1 MAQKLS
7 LKFNQSNFS
16 DLVSKLKD
24 LTGIED
30 VIKIK
35 FDSDYMLLYS
45 VLSNEQQVAALK
57 TYAVKTKD
65 YIDNFTNEET
75 FDFIITSASKFVKNI
90 QFFNTQ
96 SPIKFD
102 IIYKPLPEDDTTMHI
117 RSAQLS
123 NGKLKISCIGGE
135 EYKIREVNKSF
146 IDIRLNPKNS
156 RWSFKVSNQ
165 DFSDIKKLSSIN
177 SEEKTFNINVQDGKV
192 TFNETSK
199 WELEVDTIT
208 SKNQHLIF
216 GKKYLSNINCDD
228 EFVNFNIFDTFIL
241 IKDKESN
248 LMLSFEQNFDI
259 ED

>member
-30 VIKIK
+30 VVKMK
-35 FDSDYMLLYS
+35 FDNENMVLYS
-45 VLSNEQQVAALK
+45 VLSNEQQVAAMK
-57 TYAVKTKD
+57 TYVVKTQD
-65 YIDNFTNEET
+65 YLEGFQSDET
-75 FDFIITSASKFVKNI
+75 IDFIVTSANKFVKNI
-90 QFFNTQ
+90 QFFNTEK
-96 SPIKFD
+96 PIKFD
-102 IIYKPLPEDDTTMHI
+102 LIYKPLPEDDKTMHV

-135 EYKIREVNKSF
+135 QFKIREVTKTF
-146 IDIRLNPKNS
+146 IDTRLNPKNS
-156 RWSFKVSNQ
+156 KWSFKVSNG

-177 SEEKTFNINVQDGKV
+177 SEDKIINISVQDGRV

-208 SKNQHLIF
+208 SKNQNLIF
-216 GKKYLSNINCDD
+216 GKKYLSNINCDG
-228 EFVNFNIFDTFIL
+228 EFINFNIFETFIL
-241 IKDKESN
+241 VREKDSN
-248 LMLSFEQNFDI
+248 LMLSFEQNFDT

>member
-1 MAQKLS
+1 MSLKIS
-7 LKFNQSNFS
+7 LKFNKSNFS
-16 DLVSKLKD
+16 DFVSKLKD

-30 VIKIK
+30 IIKIR
-35 FDSDYMLLYS
+35 FDKEDMLLYS
-45 VLSNEQQVAALK
+45 VLSNQQQVAALK
-57 TYAVKTKD
+57 TYMVPTNE
-65 YIDNFTNEET
+65 YIDNFSNEET

-90 QFFNTQ
+90 QFFNTENQ
-96 SPIKFD
+96 IKFD
-102 IIYKPLPEDDTTMHI
+102 MIYKPLPEDNNLMHI

-135 EYKIREVNKSF
+135 QFKIREVNKNF
-146 IDIRLNPKNS
+146 IDVKLNPKNC

-177 SEEKTFNINVQDGKV
+177 SEEKTLNINIQDGKV
-192 TFNETSK
+192 TFNEVAK
-199 WELEVDTIT
+199 WELEVDAVK
-208 SKNQHLIF
+208 SSNQHLIF

-241 IKDKESN
+241 VKDKDSN
-248 LMLSFEQNFDI
+248 LMLSFEQNFDT

>member
-7 LKFNQSNFS
+7 LKFNQSKFS

-35 FDSDYMLLYS
+35 FDSNHMILYS

-57 TYAVKTKD
+57 AYMVSTKD
-65 YIDNFTNEET
+65 YIDNFSNEET

-90 QFFNTQ
+90 QFFNTENQ
-96 SPIKFD
+96 IKFD
-102 IIYKPLPEDDTTMHI
+102 IIYKPLPEDDNLMHI

-123 NGKLKISCIGGE
+123 NGKLKISCVGGE
-135 EYKIREVNKSF
+135 QFKIREVNKNF
-146 IDIRLNPKNS
+146 IDTRLNPKNC
-156 RWSFKVSNQ
+156 RWSFKVSSS
-165 DFSDIKKLSSIN
+165 DFSDVKKLSSIN
-177 SEEKTFNINVQDGKV
+177 SEEKTLNINVQDGKV
-192 TFNETSK
+192 TFNEISK
-199 WELEVDTIT
+199 WELEVDTIK
-208 SKNQHLIF
+208 SSNQHLVF
-216 GKKYLSNINCDD
+216 GKKYLSNINLDD

-241 IKDKESN
+241 VKDKESN
-248 LMLSFEQNFDI
+248 LMLSFEQNFDT